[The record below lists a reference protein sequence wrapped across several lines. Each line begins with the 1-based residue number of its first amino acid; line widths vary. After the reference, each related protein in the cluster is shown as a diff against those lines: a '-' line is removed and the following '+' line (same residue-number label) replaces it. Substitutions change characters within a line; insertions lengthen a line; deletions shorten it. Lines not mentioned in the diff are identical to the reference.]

1 MVTPDGERGQ
11 LILVGALLVAATI
24 LGSIALLN
32 SIHESP
38 GVNTQ
43 QDAQS
48 LAETERTID
57 QVQTGLERA
66 FLVNTS
72 MDEVNESLPYVEA
85 DGGYRTLVEEEYVR
99 EYLNLSTTETA
110 GVLNVTVVGEQTGG
124 IARQNTTVRGF
135 EDYNGTSDPVTVV
148 QDAEAIPRLYL
159 YVNST
164 SPANFTVWLNETLP
178 RPPSDPLDNVSLEIS
193 DSGVS
198 KTGSFD
204 TWTCDLSGDDTPIE
218 IDFVGGVGEV
228 RTSETYCGDLE
239 FGTPL
244 VPAYNVTF
252 EGGDNAD
259 GTYVITAV
267 GPAAIADLPGD
278 FRWRRVSGGTDYVV
292 NPIFEIEYRTPNVA
306 YNTTYGLYNGTGS

>member
-38 GVNTQ
+38 DVNTK

-72 MDEVNESLPYVEA
+72 MDEVNESLPYA
-85 DGGYRTLVEEEYVR
+85 NQTGGFDTLVEEAYVR

-110 GVLNVTVVGEQTGG
+110 GVLNVTVVGNQTGG
-124 IARQNTTVRGF
+124 IARQNTTVAGF
-135 EDYNGTSDPVTVV
+135 EDYPSGPVDVVEGAAAVPRFYLLVNDTSSSPFIIQISETG
-148 QDAEAIPRLYL
+148 PTF
-159 YVNST
+159 NSMQ
-164 SPANFTVWLNETLP
+164 
-178 RPPSDPLDNVSLEIS
+178 LEIS
-193 DSGVS
+193 NSEVAKRGFGTD
-198 KTGSFD
+198 
-204 TWTCDLSGDDTPIE
+204 WTCDLSGDDSTIE
-218 IDFVGGVGEV
+218 IDFVNGEGEV
-228 RTSETYCGDLE
+228 RTDETYCGNLN
-239 FGTPL
+239 FGPPL
-244 VPAYNVTF
+244 DPDYTIQF
-252 EGGDNAD
+252 QDGGNAD
-259 GTYVITAV
+259 GTYTITAV
-267 GPAAIADLPGD
+267 DPTDVEDFPED
-278 FRWRRVSGGTDYVV
+278 FRWSRDGTVV
-292 NPIFEIEYRTPNVA
+292 NPIFGIEYRTPNVA

>member
-66 FLVNTS
+66 FLINTS

-110 GVLNVTVVGEQTGG
+110 GVLNVTVVGNQTGG
-124 IARQNTTVRGF
+124 IARQNTTVAGF
-135 EDYNGTSDPVTVV
+135 EDYPSGTVDLI
-148 QDAEAIPRLYL
+148 DEAEALPRFSL
-159 YVNST
+159 
-164 SPANFTVWLNETLP
+164 FLNETSPGSPFIVELTEITSP
-178 RPPSDPLDNVSLEIS
+178 VDSVRLEINE
-193 DSGVS
+193 SGVYN
-198 KTGSFD
+198 TGSFA
-204 TWTCDLSGDDTPIE
+204 TWTCDLSGDDTAIE
-218 IDFVGGVGEV
+218 VDFVNGEGEV
-228 RTSETYCGDLE
+228 RTDETYCGDLE
-239 FGTPL
+239 FGASL
-244 VPAYNVTF
+244 VPPYNVEF
-252 EGGDNAD
+252 RDGSKVK
-259 GTYVITAV
+259 GTYTITAV
-267 GPAAIADLPGD
+267 DPTDIADPPGD
-278 FRWRRVSGGTDYVV
+278 FRWSRAGPNYVV
-292 NPIFEIEYRTPNVA
+292 NPIFGIEYRTPNVA

>member
-38 GVNTQ
+38 DVNTK

-72 MDEVNESLPYVEA
+72 MDEVNESLPYVE
-85 DGGYRTLVEEEYVR
+85 DGGGYRTLVEEAYVR

-110 GVLNVTVVGEQTGG
+110 GVLDVTVVGEQTGG
-124 IARQNTTVRGF
+124 IARQNTTVAGF
-135 EDYNGTSDPVTVV
+135 EDYPSGPVDVV
-148 QDAEAIPRLYL
+148 EGAAAVPRFYL
-159 YVNST
+159 LVNDT
-164 SPANFTVWLNETLP
+164 SPSPFIIRISETGT
-178 RPPSDPLDNVSLEIS
+178 PSNSMQLEIS
-193 DSGVS
+193 DSEVAA
-198 KTGSFD
+198 KRGSGTD
-204 TWTCDLSGDDTPIE
+204 WTCDLSGDDSTIE
-218 IDFVGGVGEV
+218 IDFVNGEGEV
-228 RTSETYCGDLE
+228 RTDETYCGNLN
-239 FGTPL
+239 FGPPL
-244 VPAYNVTF
+244 DPDYTIQF
-252 EGGDNAD
+252 QDGGNAD
-259 GTYVITAV
+259 GTYTITAV
-267 GPAAIADLPGD
+267 DPTNVEDFPGVPYRWSRAGPN
-278 FRWRRVSGGTDYVV
+278 YVV
-292 NPIFEIEYRTPNVA
+292 NPIFGIEYRTPNVA